1 MIEIKNLSFTYS
13 NENSTETAASLN
25 NLNLTIPSGQ
35 VVVLCGE
42 SGCGKTTVTRLI
54 NGLIPRYYEGTI
66 TGNVFINGKDISK
79 LQLYEIS
86 KNVGSVFQNPRSQFF
101 NVDTT
106 SEITFCLEN
115 FGLPENDIK
124 ERLNLVTKQFNLDS
138 LLNRCI
144 FNLSGGQKQ
153 KIACASVSMLSPD
166 IYVLDEPSSN
176 LDIDSVLELR
186 DIIKTWKS
194 EGHTIIISEHRLYYL
209 KDIADRYVYMRNGR
223 IEKDFP
229 ANEFEKISSSE
240 RKKLGL
246 RTLDTISL
254 KEAIDYIS
262 EVVNDNAKRSPRS
275 PASQITLHN
284 FNFAYKK
291 GTEILHIKEAVIP
304 AHKITAIVGN
314 NGAGKSTFARCLCGL
329 EKKCGEIIF
338 NDKKLN
344 AANRLNISY
353 MVMQDVNHQL
363 FTDSVEE
370 EIRISMANEDEEQID
385 KILYDLDLYNV
396 KESHPMS
403 LSGGQKQRVAI
414 ACALASEKDIIIF
427 DEPTSGLDYK
437 HMLQVSEILKRL
449 QQAGKSIYVITHD
462 MELIM
467 DCCTDVICIENG
479 NILK

>member
-13 NENSTETAASLN
+13 NEISTETAASLN

-115 FGLPENDIK
+115 FGMPENDIK
-124 ERLNLVTKQFNLDS
+124 ERLNSVTKQFNMDS
-138 LLNRCI
+138 LLNKNI

-186 DIIKTWKS
+186 NIIKTWKS

-209 KDIADRYVYMRNGR
+209 KDIADRYVYMHNGR

-240 RKKLGL
+240 RTKLGL

-262 EVVNDNAKRSPRS
+262 DNKLNK
-275 PASQITLHN
+275 ASQITLHN

-291 GTEILHIKEAVIP
+291 GTEILHIKEAIIP
-304 AHKITAIVGN
+304 AHRITAIVGN

-338 NDKKLN
+338 NGKKLN

-370 EIRISMANEDEEQID
+370 EIRISIANEDEEQIN
-385 KILYDLDLYNV
+385 KILYDLDLYNE

-479 NILK
+479 DILK

>member
-13 NENSTETAASLN
+13 NEISTETAASLN

-115 FGLPENDIK
+115 FGMPENDIK
-124 ERLNLVTKQFNLDS
+124 ERLNSVTKQFNMDS
-138 LLNRCI
+138 LLNKNI

-186 DIIKTWKS
+186 NIIKTWKS

-209 KDIADRYVYMRNGR
+209 KDIADRYVYMHNGR

-240 RKKLGL
+240 RTKLGL

-262 EVVNDNAKRSPRS
+262 DNKLNK
-275 PASQITLHN
+275 ASQITLHN

-291 GTEILHIKEAVIP
+291 ETEILHIKEAIIP
-304 AHKITAIVGN
+304 AHRITAIVGN

-338 NDKKLN
+338 NGKKLN

-370 EIRISMANEDEEQID
+370 EIRISIANEDEEQIN
-385 KILYDLDLYNV
+385 KILYDLDLYNE

-479 NILK
+479 DILK

>member
-13 NENSTETAASLN
+13 NEISTETAASLN

-115 FGLPENDIK
+115 FGMPENDIK
-124 ERLNLVTKQFNLDS
+124 ERLNSVTKQFNMDS
-138 LLNRCI
+138 LLNKNI

-186 DIIKTWKS
+186 NIIKTWKS

-209 KDIADRYVYMRNGR
+209 KDIADRYVYMHNGR

-240 RKKLGL
+240 RTKLGL

-262 EVVNDNAKRSPRS
+262 DNKLNK
-275 PASQITLHN
+275 ASQITLHN

-291 GTEILHIKEAVIP
+291 ETEILHIKEAIIP
-304 AHKITAIVGN
+304 AHRITAIVGN

-338 NDKKLN
+338 NGKKLN

-370 EIRISMANEDEEQID
+370 EIRISIANEDEEKIN
-385 KILYDLDLYNV
+385 KILYDLDLYNE

-479 NILK
+479 DILK

>member
-13 NENSTETAASLN
+13 NEISTETAASLN

-115 FGLPENDIK
+115 FGMPENDIK
-124 ERLNLVTKQFNLDS
+124 ERLNSVTKQFNMDS
-138 LLNRCI
+138 LLNKNI

-186 DIIKTWKS
+186 NIIKTWKS

-209 KDIADRYVYMRNGR
+209 KDIADRYVYMHNGR

-240 RKKLGL
+240 RTKLGL

-262 EVVNDNAKRSPRS
+262 DNKLNK
-275 PASQITLHN
+275 ASQITLHN
-284 FNFAYKK
+284 FNFVYKK
-291 GTEILHIKEAVIP
+291 ETEILHIKEAIIP
-304 AHKITAIVGN
+304 AHRITAIVGN

-338 NDKKLN
+338 NGKKLN

-370 EIRISMANEDEEQID
+370 EIRISIANEDEEQIN
-385 KILYDLDLYNV
+385 KILYDLDLYNE

-479 NILK
+479 DILK

>member
-13 NENSTETAASLN
+13 NEISTETAASLN

-115 FGLPENDIK
+115 FGMPENDIK
-124 ERLNLVTKQFNLDS
+124 ERLNSVTKQFNMDS
-138 LLNRCI
+138 LLNKNI

-186 DIIKTWKS
+186 NIIKTWKS

-209 KDIADRYVYMRNGR
+209 KDIADRYVYMHNGR

-240 RKKLGL
+240 RTKLGL

-262 EVVNDNAKRSPRS
+262 DNKLNK
-275 PASQITLHN
+275 ASQITLHN

-291 GTEILHIKEAVIP
+291 GTEILHIKEAIIP
-304 AHKITAIVGN
+304 AHRITAIVGN

-329 EKKCGEIIF
+329 EKNVAKSF
-338 NDKKLN
+338 
-344 AANRLNISY
+344 
-353 MVMQDVNHQL
+353 
-363 FTDSVEE
+363 
-370 EIRISMANEDEEQID
+370 SMARSLMLPID
-385 KILYDLDLYNV
+385 L
-396 KESHPMS
+396 
-403 LSGGQKQRVAI
+403 
-414 ACALASEKDIIIF
+414 
-427 DEPTSGLDYK
+427 T
-437 HMLQVSEILKRL
+437 
-449 QQAGKSIYVITHD
+449 
-462 MELIM
+462 
-467 DCCTDVICIENG
+467 
-479 NILK
+479 

>member
-1 MIEIKNLSFTYS
+1 MALRF
-13 NENSTETAASLN
+13 
-25 NLNLTIPSGQ
+25 
-35 VVVLCGE
+35 
-42 SGCGKTTVTRLI
+42 
-54 NGLIPRYYEGTI
+54 
-66 TGNVFINGKDISK
+66 
-79 LQLYEIS
+79 
-86 KNVGSVFQNPRSQFF
+86 VFQNPRSQFF

-124 ERLNLVTKQFNLDS
+124 ERLNSVTKQLNLDS
-138 LLNRCI
+138 LLNRSI

-186 DIIKTWKS
+186 DIIKSWKS

-240 RKKLGL
+240 MKKLGL

-254 KEAIDYIS
+254 KEAINYIS
-262 EVVNDNAKRSPRS
+262 RSQRS

-304 AHKITAIVGN
+304 VHKITAIVGN

-370 EIRISMANEDEEQID
+370 EIRISMVNEDEEQID
-385 KILYDLDLYNV
+385 KILYALDLYNV

-414 ACALASEKDIIIF
+414 ACVLASEKDIIIF

-437 HMLQVSEILKRL
+437 HMLQVSEILKKL